1 MRLKFNEVSKIDTQ
15 TGETIQV
22 EVTRM
27 YLTNDKGAREIDAEI
42 ILSLYDCEDEM
53 VVALSADQA
62 KELIKRL
69 QSLYEGVKVY
79 NEILHDAQSIREK

>member
-1 MRLKFNEVSKIDTQ
+1 MKFNEVSKIDTQ

-69 QSLYEGVKVY
+69 QSLHDGVRAY
-79 NEILHDAQSIREK
+79 NEILHNAQQIKV

>member
-69 QSLYEGVKVY
+69 QSLHDGVRAY
-79 NEILHDAQSIREK
+79 NEILHNAQQIKV

>member
-1 MRLKFNEVSKIDTQ
+1 MDTQ

-62 KELIKRL
+62 KELINVSSTNYKCL
-69 QSLYEGVKVY
+69 
-79 NEILHDAQSIREK
+79 